1 MSIKPNFI
9 SLRTCLENPQEYYAF
24 NSAGELQ
31 TLQSTHPHHTLNID
45 YHYQRDALGRI
56 VKLND
61 IAYSYDLQGRLT
73 QANTQ
78 TFTYDAAGNNQ
89 HHNAQYNERN
99 NQLLE
104 DNTFTYT
111 YDKRGNLARKIDKQ
125 TQELY
130 IYKYNALNQL
140 IHHYKATAEDSY
152 IYKTDYLYDAL
163 NRRIVKTTYTKAT
176 DTTTSHRYLY
186 HNENI
191 IAILDNTQKEP
202 TLLASI
208 VHHPSRT
215 DTPLS
220 ITNHTTNQT
229 YYYHRDHQGS
239 IIALTNQEGKVV
251 ESIAYD
257 GHYGTILNHTIQEEN
272 LTLNP
277 YGYTGREIDQSDLY
291 YYRAR
296 YYDPTTQRFLSK
308 DPIEFEAGD
317 FNFYRYVSNDPLN
330 FVDPSGLASSGG
342 HGAGRTYSGMGDF
355 MSGVTKG
362 TTDIVDGLVGIPK
375 GLWDYYNHLLNATGY
390 TDLVKGHE
398 VPICQCQAQLEEKA
412 IVYAVTKHP
421 DLVAKF
427 VWKDIKK
434 RPNYYITGF
443 LIGPGLGNISKNVA
457 GEATHAAKS
466 AQAAAS
472 SVSPVTTPGG
482 VIDLMSSKINNFTG
496 CY

>member
-1 MSIKPNFI
+1 MSIKPN
-9 SLRTCLENPQEYYAF
+9 N
-24 NSAGELQ
+24 
-31 TLQSTHPHHTLNID
+31 HTI
-45 YHYQRDALGRI
+45 
-56 VKLND
+56 
-61 IAYSYDLQGRLT
+61 GRLT

-89 HHNAQYNERN
+89 HHNTTYNTSN

-111 YDKRGNLARKIDKQ
+111 YAPQGHFLASSGHKKGNLARKIDKQ

-140 IHHYKATAEDSY
+140 IHHYKATAEDRY

-176 DTTTSHRYLY
+176 DSTTSHRYLY

-191 IAILDNTQKEP
+191 IAILDNTKEEP

-239 IIALTNQEGKVV
+239 IVALTNEQGNIV
-251 ESIAYD
+251 EHITYD
-257 GHYGTILNHTIQEEN
+257 GHYGKILNHSKEEK
-272 LTLNP
+272 TFNP
-277 YGYTGREIDQSDLY
+277 YGYTGRETDQSDLY

-296 YYDPTTQRFLSK
+296 YYDPNTQRFLSS

-317 FNFYRYVSNDPLN
+317 FNFYRYVSNDPVN
-330 FVDPSGLASSGG
+330 FVDPSGLESCECKLIRATESKWKQGKDGRYKTWLKNGEDTGKKTNSFEYYNGKSPG
-342 HGAGRTYSGMGDF
+342 DKVAQGIGKGAVNTVDFVKAHPDSVGLGLSVGAAVLEGPLAVGMGLCAIAIDVAQEDEVGQAIGGGALAADV
-355 MSGVTKG
+355 M
-362 TTDIVDGLVGIPK
+362 GLNPK
-375 GLWDYYNHLLNATGY
+375 
-390 TDLVKGHE
+390 
-398 VPICQCQAQLEEKA
+398 
-412 IVYAVTKHP
+412 
-421 DLVAKF
+421 
-427 VWKDIKK
+427 
-434 RPNYYITGF
+434 
-443 LIGPGLGNISKNVA
+443 
-457 GEATHAAKS
+457 
-466 AQAAAS
+466 AQAAAIA
-472 SVSPVTTPGG
+472 
-482 VIDLMSSKINNFTG
+482 IDIGYGIGQLF
-496 CY
+496 